1 MSNINNKSSQ
11 YKTEIKNTFK
21 SLNPDN
27 NEIIEANQLNECNK
41 LMNYKQKNPFLYNS
55 VKSLLSKKSEEDE
68 EFITSK
74 EYISYIDNQ
83 LNNKTKDEAEN
94 LFNIFCEGNKDGFS
108 WTKLA
113 LTVKELGDDDKA
125 NEMMKLIEQAKLF
138 NKEIKLDEIRD
149 ILNDNYEN
157 NINNIK
163 YSNESEDIEEIEYS
177 KNKQKKDEEDMKT
190 ISSKNEEPKENEGE
204 KANKRYHRRYR
215 DTKNKTENNDNVN
228 NNNNNNKVYTKY
240 RKKK

>member
-11 YKTEIKNTFK
+11 YKTEIKNAFK

-41 LMNYKQKNPFLYNS
+41 LMNYKQKNPFLYNA
-55 VKSLLSKKSEEDE
+55 VKYLLSKKSQEDE

-74 EYISYIDNQ
+74 EYISHIDNQ
-83 LNNKTKDEAEN
+83 LNNKSKDEAEN

-108 WTKLA
+108 WTKFA
-113 LTVKELGDDDKA
+113 MTVKELGDDDKA
-125 NEMMKLIEQAKLF
+125 NELMKLIEQAKLF
-138 NKEIKLDEIRD
+138 NKEIKLDEFRD
-149 ILNDNYEN
+149 ILKEDYG
-157 NINNIK
+157 NNIK
-163 YSNESEDIEEIEYS
+163 YSNESEDLEEIEYS

-204 KANKRYHRRYR
+204 KNNKRYHRRYR
-215 DTKNKTENNDNVN
+215 DTKNKAENNDNV

>member
-11 YKTEIKNTFK
+11 YKTEIKNAFK

-94 LFNIFCEGNKDGFS
+94 LFNIFCEGNKAGFS

-138 NKEIKLDEIRD
+138 NKEIKLDEFRD
-149 ILNDNYEN
+149 ILNDNYE
-157 NINNIK
+157 NNIK
-163 YSNESEDIEEIEYS
+163 YSNESEDIEEMEYS

>member
-1 MSNINNKSSQ
+1 MK
-11 YKTEIKNTFK
+11 KIKNL
-21 SLNPDN
+21 S
-27 NEIIEANQLNECNK
+27 
-41 LMNYKQKNPFLYNS
+41 KNPFLYNS

-94 LFNIFCEGNKDGFS
+94 S
-108 WTKLA
+108 
-113 LTVKELGDDDKA
+113 
-125 NEMMKLIEQAKLF
+125 F
-138 NKEIKLDEIRD
+138 NKEIKLDEFRD
-149 ILNDNYEN
+149 ILNDNYE
-157 NINNIK
+157 NNIK

-228 NNNNNNKVYTKY
+228 NINYFYPLFNKKITILIILLNEKILFG
-240 RKKK
+240 